1 MLVLLAVED
10 VLVREVA
17 VILVDVIL
25 VLLAVEDVLVREV
38 EVLESVE
45 ELELVK
51 PGK

>member
-1 MLVLLAVED
+1 MLLAVEDVLVREVTVTLVDVMLVLLAVED

-17 VILVDVIL
+17 V
-25 VLLAVEDVLVREV
+25 
-38 EVLESVE
+38 LESVE